1 MQLLMVCLLVGV
13 TMSALVYASALQQCR
28 QLSKYSSH
36 YGIALPGYSYKSFI
50 ANLLVT
56 CYRACQ
62 QEPSCQSLNYNLAN
76 RICEFN
82 SFAKRPDD
90 LEDKLDNFVY
100 AVNPNRKVEGRSGRT
115 PPPPPSLDWCR
126 SIAGLLPPTMSPVPI
141 DTPGWRQTKWNK
153 GSLSK
158 KTTRRAMLEP
168 RTSRSGVQGVN
179 RYATHASMHIPD
191 RGKPYQ
197 RLKRLNSILFLWAYN
212 VSASIVKRNFDAW
225 RKGRIL

>member
-82 SFAKRPDD
+82 TFAKRPDD
-90 LEDKLDNFVY
+90 LEDKLDNFVC
-100 AVNPNRKVEGRSGRT
+100 AVNPNREGRLRRT
-115 PPPPPSLDWCR
+115 PAKGPNDRSLACEQL
-126 SIAGLLPPTMSPVPI
+126 SIWESREKSRDCEGREKKEREQASTYPTVANLI
-141 DTPGWRQTKWNK
+141 
-153 GSLSK
+153 
-158 KTTRRAMLEP
+158 
-168 RTSRSGVQGVN
+168 
-179 RYATHASMHIPD
+179 
-191 RGKPYQ
+191 
-197 RLKRLNSILFLWAYN
+197 N
-212 VSASIVKRNFDAW
+212 V
-225 RKGRIL
+225 

>member
-13 TMSALVYASALQQCR
+13 TISALVYASALQQCM
-28 QLSKYSSH
+28 QSSKYGSH
-36 YGIALPGYSYKSFI
+36 YGMALLGYSYKSFV

-100 AVNPNRKVEGRSGRT
+100 AVNPNREGRSRRT
-115 PPPPPSLDWCR
+115 PAKGPNDRSLACEQL
-126 SIAGLLPPTMSPVPI
+126 SIWGSREKSRDCEGREKKERAGL
-141 DTPGWRQTKWNK
+141 
-153 GSLSK
+153 
-158 KTTRRAMLEP
+158 
-168 RTSRSGVQGVN
+168 
-179 RYATHASMHIPD
+179 HIPD
-191 RGKPYQ
+191 RGKPY
-197 RLKRLNSILFLWAYN
+197 
-212 VSASIVKRNFDAW
+212 
-225 RKGRIL
+225 

>member
-100 AVNPNRKVEGRSGRT
+100 AVNPNREGRSRRT
-115 PPPPPSLDWCR
+115 P
-126 SIAGLLPPTMSPVPI
+126 A
-141 DTPGWRQTKWNK
+141 K
-153 GSLSK
+153 GPK
-158 KTTRRAMLEP
+158 
-168 RTSRSGVQGVN
+168 
-179 RYATHASMHIPD
+179 D
-191 RGKPYQ
+191 
-197 RLKRLNSILFLWAYN
+197 
-212 VSASIVKRNFDAW
+212 
-225 RKGRIL
+225 

>member
-1 MQLLMVCLLVGV
+1 MHVTASVNKSRLVKV
-13 TMSALVYASALQQCR
+13 WTTTWQTEFV
-28 QLSKYSSH
+28 SST
-36 YGIALPGYSYKSFI
+36 
-50 ANLLVT
+50 V
-56 CYRACQ
+56 
-62 QEPSCQSLNYNLAN
+62 SLNAPTIW
-76 RICEFN
+76 RTSSIT
-82 SFAKRPDD
+82 SFMLWAPIAK
-90 LEDKLDNFVY
+90 L
-100 AVNPNRKVEGRSGRT
+100 KVGQGVHR
-115 PPPPPSLDWCR
+115 PPPWTDAGPSQDYF
-126 SIAGLLPPTMSPVPI
+126 PPTMSPVPI
-141 DTPGWRQTKWNK
+141 YTPGWRQTKWNK

-212 VSASIVKRNFDAW
+212 VSASIVKRNLDAW

>member
-13 TMSALVYASALQQCR
+13 TMSGLLVYASALQQCM
-28 QLSKYSSH
+28 QSSKYGSH
-36 YGIALPGYSYKSFI
+36 YGIALLGYSYKSFV

-100 AVNPNRKVEGRSGRT
+100 AVNPNRKVKGRLGRT
-115 PPPPPSLDWCR
+115 PPPLPGLMPIHRRITSLHYV
-126 SIAGLLPPTMSPVPI
+126 AG
-141 DTPGWRQTKWNK
+141 
-153 GSLSK
+153 
-158 KTTRRAMLEP
+158 
-168 RTSRSGVQGVN
+168 
-179 RYATHASMHIPD
+179 THLYS
-191 RGKPYQ
+191 
-197 RLKRLNSILFLWAYN
+197 W
-212 VSASIVKRNFDAW
+212 VKRD
-225 RKGRIL
+225 KVE